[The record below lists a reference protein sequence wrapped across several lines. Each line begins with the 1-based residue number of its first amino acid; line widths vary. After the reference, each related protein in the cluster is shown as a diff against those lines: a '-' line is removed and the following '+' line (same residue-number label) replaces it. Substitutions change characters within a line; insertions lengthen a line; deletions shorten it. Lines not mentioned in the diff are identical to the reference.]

1 MNVIVRIFK
10 MLKSMRG
17 IPKLLKRDIPS
28 VNTPEERI
36 RNAIEAKTQAEK
48 EVEKLKKELQSR
60 KQTREEIKS
69 ERDAIEMKYL
79 IGLPIVAFIVPA
91 FFLMVQLAKI
101 FIPWY
106 MIILPIATFF
116 VPFAFFIK
124 YVMDIHNFAPEAVPF
139 RTARKLRMKGEV
151 GDVIRIVE
159 GNDVVKHGVL
169 KVDVATGKIFY
180 KTKQYGIK
188 INPSEYPSIPSERTP
203 DGVRMFNFAPVQIT
217 PVTGS
222 GAVAVDELIK
232 YVRTNHT
239 ELNHLSDVALGTL
252 LSKTGKELELDAHL
266 FLDRSKN
273 PTITEPDIVKTVKT
287 IQKTEGAKE
296 LVIEPAGRFFVY
308 RKAMEVVNCAYTGA
322 FLQDAILTVKQLT
335 LAKAEKPSYA
345 NVLIWVVAIIA
356 VLMGGVVAFKML
368 GMS

>member
-1 MNVIVRIFK
+1 MKKFIALLIFLVGGFEPIWAVHTSVEIINGVPVICKNGEPYNI
-10 MLKSMRG
+10 SG
-17 IPKLLKRDIPS
+17 WIAAWNPDS
-28 VNTPEERI
+28 VE
-36 RNAIEAKTQAEK
+36 
-48 EVEKLKKELQSR
+48 EVE
-60 KQTREEIKS
+60 
-69 ERDAIEMKYL
+69 
-79 IGLPIVAFIVPA
+79 
-91 FFLMVQLAKI
+91 FLMDFAKCQGFEVVEI

-124 YVMDIHNFAPEAVPF
+124 YVMDIHNFVPEAVPF